1 MQYQRKEQVLKE
13 MIEKAGYFS
22 IITTK
27 KMEAEEALETYRDRD
42 AVEKSVSGWKKDA
55 LRE

>member
-42 AVEKSVSGWKKDA
+42 AVEKSVPDGKDA